1 MTGLLNVIEDKLRYL
16 SKSQRI
22 LAEYIVDN
30 YDRAAFMTAIKL
42 GETVGVSESTVVRFA
57 YSLGYSGYPELQEAM
72 QEMIKNRLTSIQR
85 AHLASTIQP
94 ADMLKTV
101 LYRDMN
107 NLEETLDINET
118 DTFIRVVDAVM
129 NAQRIFV
136 LGGRNS
142 YPLAEYFGNYMRYIM
157 DDVITVDTLRQDMIG
172 SLITLNEGDTCFAI
186 HFPRYS
192 KRTMDAIRYAYE
204 HGSRIILLTDSE
216 TAPAVPYADLVLY
229 AECDMVSVADSLAA
243 PASVLSAIIASVC
256 NEKKDKMT
264 ERLQSLER
272 IWSAE
277 DVFVTEGSV
286 E

>member
-1 MTGLLNVIEDKLRYL
+1 MTGLITLIENKQRQL
-16 SKSQRI
+16 SKSQKI
-22 LAEYIVDN
+22 LADYIVN
-30 YDRAAFMTAIKL
+30 HYDRAAFLTALKL

-57 YSLGYSGYPELQEAM
+57 YSLGFSGYPELQEAM
-72 QEMIKNRLTSIQR
+72 QEMIKNKLTSIQR
-85 AHLASTIQP
+85 AHLASTIPP

-118 DTFIRVVDAVM
+118 DIFVRAVDTIM
-129 NAQRIFV
+129 NAQRIF
-136 LGGRNS
+136 LFGGRNAL
-142 YPLAEYFGNYMRYIM
+142 PLVQYFGNYLRYIM
-157 DDVITVDTLRQDMIG
+157 DDVIIVDTLKQDMVS
-172 SLITLNEGDTCFAI
+172 SLITLNEGDVCFAI

-192 KRTMDAIRYAYE
+192 KRTLDAVRYAYE
-204 HGSRIILLTDSE
+204 RGSRIILLTDSE

-243 PASVLSAIIASVC
+243 PASILSAIIASVC
-256 NEKKDKMT
+256 NEKRDIMT
-264 ERLQSLER
+264 ERLQRLEQ

-277 DVFVTEGSV
+277 EVFVTDGSG